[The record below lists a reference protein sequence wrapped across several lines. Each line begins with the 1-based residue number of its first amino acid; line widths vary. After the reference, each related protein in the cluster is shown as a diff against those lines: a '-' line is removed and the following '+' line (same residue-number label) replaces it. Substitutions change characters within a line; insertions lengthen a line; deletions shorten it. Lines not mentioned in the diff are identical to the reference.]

1 VLETVAS
8 KFIAGV
14 VAGCVPVRCV
24 MNWREGW

>member
-14 VAGCVPVRCV
+14 VTGREPVRCV
-24 MNWREGW
+24 MN